1 MNQSDRILDILD
13 PVIKRPGMFIQEDT
27 LKLLFQLIFHYDY
40 ALIMAERCNDADKGI
55 KPIFENSSKHISK
68 LLECV
73 DEELSLNESQIYQ
86 YPISILEKF
95 DGNETKAFKWFQS
108 FYTNYRGEKFGQYME
123 KFNNLNKNA

>member
-95 DGNETKAFKWFQS
+95 DCNETKAFK
-108 FYTNYRGEKFGQYME
+108 
-123 KFNNLNKNA
+123 